1 MEQQQITKKIIK
13 YVAEKRIVKY
23 IQLVELLSF
32 IVLWIYYLLLI
43 FMLSGIFLI
52 LGFFFAI
59 IAGESALLEH
69 DLKKVNKSGC

>member
-13 YVAEKRIVKY
+13 YVAERRIVKY

-32 IVLWIYYLLLI
+32 MFCGYTITIN

>member
-32 IVLWIYYLLLI
+32 MLCGYIINI
-43 FMLSGIFLI
+43 NFMLSGIFLI

-69 DLKKVNKSGC
+69 DLKKVKKDGC

>member
-13 YVAEKRIVKY
+13 FVAERRIVKY

-32 IVLWIYYLLLI
+32 MFCGYTITIN

>member
-13 YVAEKRIVKY
+13 YVAERRIVKY

-32 IVLWIYYLLLI
+32 MFCGYTVNIN

>member
-32 IVLWIYYLLLI
+32 MFCGYTITIN